1 VASLS
6 NLLLWGGPSLV
17 ASIWFPTSERG
28 IAAAIGGAFAPQL
41 GVLTSYILGPLLVH
55 SDDTNDV
62 CSGNSSSDMRH
73 AWMETIYNQL
83 LYYIS
88 GQAGISLLLVIVTL
102 VAVPTAPPTPPSR
115 SQELVE
121 SSNTNQLNSLTKT
134 LKHILTNGYFLL
146 LLLTASINIGAA
158 GAIVSL
164 LDELIHAY
172 FKDRDEDVVYIGLTA
187 LVCGFVAIMVVG
199 IILSVTKAF
208 YVMNVILYT
217 ISFLSIGGFLAA
229 LEFQTNFYILY
240 PFVALTGASVIGFQ
254 ALVYEYAAEMTYPLP
269 EGTSGGLVNW
279 VSQVM

>member
-1 VASLS
+1 
-6 NLLLWGGPSLV
+6 
-17 ASIWFPTSERG
+17 
-28 IAAAIGGAFAPQL
+28 
-41 GVLTSYILGPLLVH
+41 
-55 SDDTNDV
+55 
-62 CSGNSSSDMRH
+62 
-73 AWMETIYNQL
+73 METIYNQL

-279 VSQVM
+279 VSQVVSIIMIVVGPKFGTVNGHKVPLAWTIPALTLVGAIVTVFIRPDLRKTNIDTKKPAVTSSINSKPGI